1 MDNKLSRVFASAIN
15 QALPYIQQFRGSTI
29 VVKFGGNA
37 MQSAETS
44 ARFAR
49 DLVLLKAVG
58 MNPVVVHGGG
68 PQISSMLER
77 LALPNKF
84 HNGLRVTDAATMEVV
99 EMVLGGSINKLLV
112 QAINNQG
119 GVALG
124 LSGRDGRLLSAR
136 KYQPD
141 GVDLGQV
148 GEIVGVNKSL
158 LAEMSAGNNIPVLA
172 PIATDAGGLAYNV
185 NADQVAAA
193 VAGAL
198 GCSKLLYLTNAA
210 GVFDANGE
218 LIANLDRQRV
228 ADLVAEGI
236 IATGMIPKINS
247 AVQALADGVE
257 SVHIIDGRVEHALLL
272 ELFSDA
278 GIGTLLR

>member
-1 MDNKLSRVFASAIN
+1 MDQQLSRVFASALN

-58 MNPVVVHGGG
+58 VNPVVVHGGG

-148 GEIVGVNKSL
+148 GEIVRVNNSL

>member
-1 MDNKLSRVFASAIN
+1 MDQQLSRVFASAIN

-148 GEIVGVNKSL
+148 GEIVRVNKSL

-247 AVQALADGVE
+247 AVQALADGVR

>member
-77 LALPNKF
+77 LALPSKF

-198 GCSKLLYLTNAA
+198 GGRKLLYLTNAA

-247 AVQALADGVE
+247 AVQALADGVQ